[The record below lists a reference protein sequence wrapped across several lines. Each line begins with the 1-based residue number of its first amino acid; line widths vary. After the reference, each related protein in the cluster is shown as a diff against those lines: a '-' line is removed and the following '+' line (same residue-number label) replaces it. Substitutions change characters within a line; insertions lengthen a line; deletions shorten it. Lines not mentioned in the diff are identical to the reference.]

1 LLSSANQA
9 AFVKVYTIIWTQD
22 LKGRQPLDSSMRST
36 FFQEL
41 LLGNPKDFGPWDF
54 FMEPGSS
61 LTRRRKK
68 SPTLSALGLLDPVL

>member
-1 LLSSANQA
+1 L
-9 AFVKVYTIIWTQD
+9 
-22 LKGRQPLDSSMRST
+22 T

-61 LTRRRKK
+61 LTKAAKNPLPWARWVC
-68 SPTLSALGLLDPVL
+68 SIQFY

>member
-1 LLSSANQA
+1 MGRLQLDLS
-9 AFVKVYTIIWTQD
+9 
-22 LKGRQPLDSSMRST
+22 LT
-36 FFQEL
+36 FSLEL

-61 LTRRRKK
+61 LTRRSKK